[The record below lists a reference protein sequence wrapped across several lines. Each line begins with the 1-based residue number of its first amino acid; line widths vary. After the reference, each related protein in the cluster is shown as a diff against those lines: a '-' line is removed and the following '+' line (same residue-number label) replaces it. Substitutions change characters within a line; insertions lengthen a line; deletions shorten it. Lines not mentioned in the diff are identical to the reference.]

1 MSDLLRDPWLVSLAI
16 GTAAVLAALVGHWIV
31 FRIVARLARWG
42 VGFQN
47 FNRALLECVKG
58 PTRIIA
64 PLAALC
70 AAVPAMPLPDD
81 VRPYAQHA
89 AGVIAICNLGWLAI
103 VAVQLFERIV
113 TERHSITVRDN
124 LRARRIQTQVKLLRR
139 IAAGL
144 IVIITLG
151 LALITFPEIRTL
163 GVSLFASAGLAGIV
177 VGLAARPTFANMV
190 AGLQVALTE
199 PIRLDDVVIVEGE
212 YGWIEEINT
221 TYVVVKLWDLRR
233 IVMPL
238 TYFIEKP
245 FQNWTR
251 TSSDIMGTVF
261 VYADYTVPVGEAR
274 TELERILKANKLWDG
289 KVVALHVTALKEQ
302 SVELRAL
309 MSAADSGSLFELQC
323 HVREKLVEW
332 LRERHPESLPRIR
345 RLDAKPNGMRGAE
358 AHDDSGTAAHE

>member
-1 MSDLLRDPWLVSLAI
+1 MSGLMRNPWLISLAI
-16 GTAAVLAALVGHWIV
+16 GSVAVLAALVGHWIV
-31 FRIVARLARWG
+31 FRIVARLAKWG
-42 VGFQN
+42 GGFQN
-47 FNRALLECVKG
+47 FNRALLDCVKG
-58 PTRIIA
+58 PTRVIM

-70 AAVPAMPLPDD
+70 ASVPAMTLPDE

-89 AGVIAICNLGWLAI
+89 AGVIGICNLGWLAI
-103 VAVQLFERIV
+103 VAVQLFERVV
-113 TERHSITVRDN
+113 TARHSITVRDN

-151 LALITFPEIRTL
+151 LALMTFPEIRTL

-177 VGLAARPTFANMV
+177 VGLAARPTFANMI

-233 IVMPL
+233 IVLPL

-251 TSSDIMGTVF
+251 TSSDIMGTAF
-261 VYADYTVPVGEAR
+261 VYADYTVPVSEAR
-274 TELERILKANKLWDG
+274 AELERILKANKLWDG
-289 KVVALHVTALKEQ
+289 KVVALHVTAVKEQ

-309 MSAADSGSLFELQC
+309 MSAQDSGSLFDLQC
-323 HVREKLVEW
+323 HVREKMVEW

-345 RLDAKPNGMRGAE
+345 RLDAKPNGIKADETGE
-358 AHDDSGTAAHE
+358 DGGTVAHD